1 MFAVTGGTWGKEGLL
16 RLEGDPVVSSMSKK
30 DFLIILGDCGV
41 FVPRTALS
49 QTVR

>member
-30 DFLIILGDCGV
+30 DFLIILG
-41 FVPRTALS
+41 RQILL
-49 QTVR
+49 Q